1 MFVRNRAYSANLS
14 SNRLKKV
21 NQQLRKGKHDRFQE
35 GESMVGTDLR
45 RNREIM
51 AREGLYEPENE
62 HDACGVGFVVNI
74 DGTRAH
80 GIITQGLRV
89 LENLSHRGATGADEN
104 TGDGAGILIQV
115 PDVFLRKVT
124 KAQKLDLPEE
134 GAYGVGMLFL
144 PQEAELR
151 ASCCEVVADTIA
163 LEGGV
168 CLGWRD
174 VPVVPDVLGER
185 ARADQPFVC
194 QVFVRVPGMDTD
206 QLERK
211 LYIMRKQIE
220 QKALA
225 LVDGDREQFYFS
237 SFSSRTMVYKGLMM
251 ASQVMGFYP
260 DLADEDM
267 LSALAVVHQRYST
280 NTFPS
285 WSLAQPFRYLA
296 HNGEI
301 NTLRGNLQWMRSR
314 EQNFVSPLFGED
326 IKKVIPVI
334 ERNGSDSACL
344 DNALELLERS
354 GRSLWH
360 SMMMLIPQ
368 AWGEMYPMGPDLR
381 GFFEYHAGLV
391 EPWDG
396 PAAVAF
402 SDGRHVGALLD
413 RNGLRPA
420 RFTITKDRML
430 VFASEAGVLDLE
442 PSRIAEC
449 GALRPGQMLLI
460 DLDEQRVVRDYE
472 VKMRLARQQPYRR
485 WVNENQ
491 VSIHGFFNAVT
502 AVLPDLT
509 HLLARERLF
518 GYTREDLRR
527 IIDVMASEGHE
538 PVGSMGSD
546 QPLAVLSERPQLLYW
561 YFKQLFAQVTN
572 PAIDPIREELV
583 MSLMTSLGSTDKIL
597 TEQPQHAQLIKLRHP
612 VLSNDDMERLRN
624 LDDERFA
631 CQTMQMGF
639 DPKGGGAALELAV
652 RTLCERAE
660 AMGRGGYRNLIL
672 SDRDL
677 PPELAPIPA
686 VLAVSAVNQWLIEK
700 RLRTSISLI
709 VETGEAR
716 EVMHFAVLLGFGAS
730 AVNPYLVFEIV
741 ADMAMRKQLST
752 PVGIATGIENYVT
765 AVCKGLL
772 KTMSKMGISTLRSY
786 RNSQTFQII
795 GLNKEVVDRYFTGT
809 SSLIGGIG
817 LEEIAAEASARHAAA
832 YARPQGASPLLEHGG
847 QYQYSLEGERH
858 LWTPDTI
865 RLLQTS
871 TRTGDTSMYRQYA
884 DLINRQDEKQSTLRG
899 LFRFKVSEKPIPLS
913 EVEPAESIMKRFVT
927 GAMSFGSIS
936 REAHETLAVAMNR
949 IGGMSNSGEGG
960 EDPERYKPLPNGD
973 SRSSAIKQIA
983 SGRFGVTAEYLVN
996 ARDLQIKIAQG
1007 AKPGEGGQL
1016 PGHKVNEE
1024 IARVRHSTPG
1034 VTLISPPPHHDI
1046 YSIEDIAQLM
1056 YDLKNANREARVSV
1070 KLVSEAGVGTVAA
1083 GVAKG
1088 HAEMILVSGYDGGTG
1103 ASPLTSLKHAGA
1115 PWELGLAE
1123 AHQTLLL
1130 NGLRSRV
1137 RLQTDGQLKTGRD
1150 VAVAALLGAEEYGF
1164 ATAPLVVCG
1173 CIMMR
1178 KCHTNNCPV
1187 GVATQDPELRKL
1199 YTGKP
1204 EHVVS
1209 FFRMVAEEL
1218 REIMA
1223 ALGIRTIN
1231 EMVGRSDLLEV
1242 NKAVTFWKAKG
1253 LDFSRLLHYTPSA
1266 AEDRYCTQ
1274 TQDFGLSSAIDFT
1287 YLDAACAAIDAGK
1300 PFRHEMPIRNVNR
1313 TAGTILSS
1321 EIARRFGHQ
1330 GLPDDSVTLAF
1341 KGAAGQS
1348 FGAFAA
1354 HGLTLV
1360 IEGEANDYIGKGLS
1374 GGKII
1379 VRPYEGAGFEPSEN
1393 MIAGN
1398 VAFYGATSGEAYLNG
1413 QVGERF
1419 AIRNS
1424 GARLVVEGVGDHG
1437 CEYMTGGLAVIL
1449 GPTGVN
1455 FGAGMSGGI
1464 AYIYD
1469 ETGNF
1474 DNQCNLDTLDLE
1486 LVSSEEDRATLREM
1500 LERHVAY
1507 TGSAK
1512 ARRILEDWERELP
1525 RFIKVFPM
1533 EYKKALGRLSSDDA
1547 QTRRKAVV
1555 QQ

>member
-1 MFVRNRAYSANLS
+1 MQKKQIREERS
-14 SNRLKKV
+14 RLE
-21 NQQLRKGKHDRFQE
+21 RD
-35 GESMVGTDLR
+35 
-45 RNREIM
+45 
-51 AREGLYEPENE
+51 GLYRSIDE
-62 HDACGVGFVVNI
+62 HDACGVGFVVNL
-74 DGTRAH
+74 DGERSH
-80 GIITQGLRV
+80 EIITQGLRV

-104 TGDGAGILIQV
+104 TGDGAGILTQI
-115 PDVFLRKVT
+115 PDRFLRKVLQSA
-124 KAQKLDLPEE
+124 KIPLPEA
-134 GAYGVGMLFL
+134 GAYGVGMFFF
-144 PQEAELR
+144 PQDETLR
-151 ASCCEVVADTIA
+151 AACVQAVEKVIA
-163 LEGGV
+163 AEGGGV
-168 CLGWRD
+168 LTWRD
-174 VPVVPDVLGER
+174 IPVDAGAIGER
-185 ARADQPFVC
+185 ARADQPC
-194 QVFVRVPGMDTD
+194 IRQVLLQVENLAGDA
-206 QLERK
+206 LERR
-211 LYIMRKQIE
+211 LYMIRKRIE
-220 QKALA
+220 QQVLP
-225 LVDGDREQFYFS
+225 LVDHDREAFYIPS
-237 SFSSRTMVYKGLMM
+237 LSSRTIIYKGLMM
-251 ASQVMGFYP
+251 ASQVMGFYR
-260 DLADEDM
+260 DLADEDYE
-267 LSALAVVHQRYST
+267 SALAIVHQRYST

-301 NTLRGNLQWMRSR
+301 NTLRGNVQWMRSR
-314 EQNFVSPLFGED
+314 EQNFQSPLFGDE
-326 IKKVIPVI
+326 IQKIVPVI
-334 ERNGSDSACL
+334 EEGCSDSAAL

-402 SDGRHVGALLD
+402 SDGQHVGAVLD

-420 RFTITKDRML
+420 RFTITKDRMM
-430 VFASEAGVLDLE
+430 VFASEAGVLDIE
-442 PSRIAEC
+442 PARIAEC
-449 GALRPGQMLLI
+449 GALRPGQMMVV
-460 DLDEQRVVRDYE
+460 DLHDRRVIRDYE

-485 WVNENQ
+485 WVHENQ
-491 VSIHGFFNAVT
+491 VSIHGFFNAVSP
-502 AVLPDLT
+502 VVPDLE
-509 HLLARERLF
+509 HLLERERLF

-538 PVGSMGSD
+538 PVGSMGCD

-583 MSLMTSLGSTDKIL
+583 MSLMTFLGTTDQIL
-597 TEQPQHAQLIKLRHP
+597 TEVPQHAQLIKLRHP

-624 LDDERFA
+624 LNDDNFA
-631 CQTMQMGF
+631 SRTLPMGF
-639 DPKGGGAALELAV
+639 DPAGGGAALEEAL
-652 RTLCERAE
+652 TQLCQRAE
-660 AMGRGGYRNLIL
+660 AMGRGSYRNLIL

-677 PPELAPIPA
+677 PSGQAPIPA
-686 VLAVSAVNQWLIEK
+686 VLAVSAINQWLIEK
-700 RLRTSISLI
+700 RLRTSISII

-730 AVNPYLVFEIV
+730 AVNPYLAFEIV
-741 ADMAMRKQLST
+741 ADMALRNQLSSK
-752 PVGIATGIENYVT
+752 VSVAKAIENYVT

-795 GLNKEVVDRYFTGT
+795 GIAQDVVDRYFTGT
-809 SSLIGGIG
+809 ASQIGGIG
-817 LEEIAAEASARHAAA
+817 LDEIAREAVARYEDA
-832 YARPQGASPLLEHGG
+832 YNRPQGASLLLEHGG
-847 QYQYSLEGERH
+847 QYQYTVKGERH

-871 TRTGDTSMYRQYA
+871 ARLNETALYRQYA
-884 DLINRQDEKQSTLRG
+884 DLINRQEQKQSTLRG
-899 LFRFKVSEKPIPLS
+899 LFRFKTVDKPLPLS
-913 EVEPAESIMKRFVT
+913 DVEPAEEIMKRFVT

-936 REAHETLAVAMNR
+936 REAHETLAIAMNR

-960 EDPERYKPLPNGD
+960 EDAERYKPLPNGD
-973 SRSSAIKQIA
+973 SRNSAIKQIA
-983 SGRFGVTAEYLVN
+983 SGRFGVTAEYLAH

-1016 PGHKVNEE
+1016 PGHKVNAE

-1056 YDLKNANREARVSV
+1056 YDLKNANRDARVSV
-1070 KLVSEAGVGTVAA
+1070 KLVSEVGVGTVAA

-1088 HAEMILVSGYDGGTG
+1088 HADMILVSGYDGGTG
-1103 ASPLTSLKHAGA
+1103 ASPLSSLKHAGA
-1115 PWELGLAE
+1115 PWELGVAE

-1130 NGLRSRV
+1130 NGLRNRV
-1137 RLQTDGQLKTGRD
+1137 RLQTDGQMKTGRD
-1150 VAVAALLGAEEYGF
+1150 VAVAALLGAEEFGF

-1204 EHVVS
+1204 EHVVN
-1209 FFRMVAEEL
+1209 FLRMVAEEL

-1223 ALGIRTIN
+1223 ALGIRSVN
-1231 EMVGRSDLLEV
+1231 EMIGRADLLET
-1242 NKAVTFWKAKG
+1242 NPAITFWKTRG
-1253 LDFSRLLHYTPSA
+1253 LDFSRVLHYVDAQP
-1266 AEDRYCTQ
+1266 EDRYCTQ
-1274 TQDFGLSSAIDFT
+1274 QQDHGLESALDFQ
-1287 YLDAACAAIDAGK
+1287 YLDAVCKALDGNQ
-1300 PFRHEMPIRNVNR
+1300 PFEADIAIRNVNR
-1313 TAGTILSS
+1313 TAGTIVAS
-1321 EIARRFGHQ
+1321 EIARRYGHK
-1330 GLPDDSVTLAF
+1330 GLPDDTIQLRYQ
-1341 KGAAGQS
+1341 GAAGQS

-1354 HGLTLV
+1354 HGLTLTL
-1360 IEGEANDYIGKGLS
+1360 EGEANDYVGKGLS
-1374 GGKII
+1374 GGKLI
-1379 VRPYEGAGFEPSEN
+1379 VRPYKGADYDPAAN

-1398 VAFYGATSGEAYLNG
+1398 VAFYGATGGEAYLNG
-1413 QVGERF
+1413 QAGERF

-1424 GARLVVEGVGDHG
+1424 GATLVVEGVGDHG
-1437 CEYMTGGLAVIL
+1437 CEYMTGGTTVIL
-1449 GPTGVN
+1449 GQTGVN

-1464 AYIYD
+1464 AYVYD
-1469 ETGNF
+1469 ETGDF
-1474 DNQCNLDTLDLE
+1474 DNHCNLDTLDLE
-1486 LVSSEEDRATLREM
+1486 LVNTEEDRETLRTI

-1507 TGSAK
+1507 TGSPK
-1512 ARRILEDWERELP
+1512 GQKILDDWRRQVP

-1533 EYKKALGRLSSDDA
+1533 EYKKALGRLSQEDEK
-1547 QTRRKAVV
+1547 TKRKEVE
-1555 QQ
+1555 QH

>member
-1 MFVRNRAYSANLS
+1 MQEQGIRQR
-14 SNRLKKV
+14 RL
-21 NQQLRKGKHDRFQE
+21 QLEQR
-35 GESMVGTDLR
+35 
-45 RNREIM
+45 
-51 AREGLYEPENE
+51 GLYRQRDE

-74 DGTRAH
+74 DGNAAH
-80 GIITQGLRV
+80 DIIIQGLRV

-104 TGDGAGILIQV
+104 TGDGAGILVQI
-115 PDVFLRKVT
+115 PDAFFRKAL
-124 KAQKLDLPEE
+124 KGEKIKLPAQ
-134 GAYGVGMLFL
+134 GSYGVGMFFL
-144 PQEAELR
+144 PQNEALR
-151 ASCCEVVADTIA
+151 QSCIEVAEKVIA
-163 LEGGV
+163 TEGGTL
-168 CLGWRD
+168 LGWRD
-174 VPVVPDVLGER
+174 VPVRPDQIGAR
-185 ARADQPFVC
+185 AQADQPFIR
-194 QVFVRVPGMDTD
+194 QVFVSIKD
-206 QLERK
+206 QSGDSFERQ
-211 LYIMRKQIE
+211 LYVMRKQIE
-220 QKALA
+220 QAVLP
-225 LVDGDREQFYFS
+225 LVDHDREQFYIT
-237 SFSSRTMVYKGLMM
+237 SFSSRTLVYKGLMM

-260 DLADEDM
+260 DLADDDFV
-267 LSALAVVHQRYST
+267 SALAIVHQRYST

-301 NTLRGNLQWMRSR
+301 NTLRGNVQWMRSR
-314 EQNFVSPLFGED
+314 EQNFHSPLFGDD
-326 IKKVIPVI
+326 IKKIIPVV
-334 ERNGSDSACL
+334 EEGGSDSAAL

-368 AWGEMYPMGPDLR
+368 AWGERYPMGPDLR

-402 SDGRHVGALLD
+402 SDGTHVGAVLD

-430 VFASEAGVLDLE
+430 VFASEAGVLDIA
-442 PSRIAEC
+442 PDRIAEC
-449 GALRPGQMLLI
+449 GALRPGQMMLV
-460 DLDEQRVVRDYE
+460 DLMDQRVIRDYE

-485 WVNENQ
+485 WVSENQ
-491 VSIHGFFNAVT
+491 VSIHGFFNAVSP
-502 AVLPDLT
+502 VKPDLEQ
-509 HLLARERLF
+509 LLERQRLF

-527 IIDVMASEGHE
+527 IIDVMASEAHE
-538 PVGSMGSD
+538 PTGSMGSD

-583 MSLMTSLGSTDKIL
+583 MSLMTFLGTTDQIL
-597 TEQPQHAQLIKLRHP
+597 TEVPQHAQLIKLQHP
-612 VLSNDDMERLRN
+612 VLSNDDMDRLRN
-624 LDDERFA
+624 LHDDNFA
-631 CQTMQMGF
+631 SQTLQMGF
-639 DPKGGGAALELAV
+639 DPVGGGTALRDAI
-652 RTLCERAE
+652 TNLCKRAE
-660 AMGRGGYRNLIL
+660 TLARDNYRNLIL

-677 PPELAPIPA
+677 PEGQAPIPA
-686 VLAVSAVNQWLIEK
+686 VLAVSAINQWLIEK
-700 RLRTSISLI
+700 RLRTSISVI

-730 AVNPYLVFEIV
+730 AVNPYLAFEIV
-741 ADMAMRKQLST
+741 ADMALRDQLST
-752 PVGIATGIENYVT
+752 KLNVARAIENYVT

-772 KTMSKMGISTLRSY
+772 KIMSKMGISTLRSY

-795 GLNKEVVDRYFTGT
+795 GIAKDVVDQYFTGT
-809 SSLIGGIG
+809 SSQIGGIG
-817 LEEIAAEASARHAAA
+817 LDEIAKETAARYEAA
-832 YARPQGASPLLEHGG
+832 YRPIQGTSALLQHGG
-847 QYQYSLEGERH
+847 QYQYTVEGERH
-858 LWTPDTI
+858 LWTPDSI

-871 TRTGDTSMYRQYA
+871 TRLHDTAMYRQYA
-884 DLINRQDEKQSTLRG
+884 DLINRQEEKQSTLRG
-899 LFRFKVSEKPIPLS
+899 LFRFKTLDKPLPLS
-913 EVEPAESIMKRFVT
+913 EVESAEEIMKRFVT

-936 REAHETLAVAMNR
+936 REAHETLAIAMNR

-960 EDPERYKPLPNGD
+960 EDAERYKPLANGD

-1016 PGHKVNEE
+1016 PGHKVNAE

-1056 YDLKNANREARVSV
+1056 YDLKNANRQARVSV
-1070 KLVSEAGVGTVAA
+1070 KLVSETGVGTVAA

-1088 HAEMILVSGYDGGTG
+1088 HADMILVSGYDGGTG

-1115 PWELGLAE
+1115 PWELGIAE
-1123 AHQTLLL
+1123 THQTLLL
-1130 NGLRSRV
+1130 NGLRNRV
-1137 RLQTDGQLKTGRD
+1137 RLQADGQMKTGRD
-1150 VAVAALLGAEEYGF
+1150 VAVAALLGAEEFGF

-1204 EHVVS
+1204 EHVVN
-1209 FFRMVAEEL
+1209 FLRMVAEEL

-1223 ALGIRTIN
+1223 ALGMRSVN
-1231 EMVGRSDLLEV
+1231 EMIGRSDLLET
-1242 NKAVTFWKAKG
+1242 NTAISFWKTKG
-1253 LDFSRLLHYTPSA
+1253 LDFSRVLHHVESKP
-1266 AEDRYCTQ
+1266 EERYCTQ
-1274 TQDFGLSSAIDFT
+1274 KQDHGLESALDYQ
-1287 YLDAACAAIDAGK
+1287 YLDAACKAIDAGEK
-1300 PFRHEMPIRNVNR
+1300 FTCEVSIRNVNR
-1313 TAGTILSS
+1313 TVGTILSS
-1321 EIARRFGHQ
+1321 EIARRFGHK
-1330 GLPDDSVTLAF
+1330 GLAEDTVCLQYQ
-1341 KGAAGQS
+1341 GAAGQS

-1354 HGLTLV
+1354 HGLTLSL
-1360 IEGEANDYIGKGLS
+1360 EGEANDYIGKGLS

-1379 VRPYEGAGFEPSEN
+1379 VRPYKGADYKPEDN

-1398 VAFYGATSGEAYLNG
+1398 VAFYGATGGQAFLNG
-1413 QVGERF
+1413 QAGERF

-1424 GARLVVEGVGDHG
+1424 GATLVVEGVGDHG
-1437 CEYMTGGLAVIL
+1437 CEYMTGGITVIL
-1449 GPTGVN
+1449 GQTGVN

-1464 AYIYD
+1464 AYVYD

-1474 DNQCNLDTLDLE
+1474 DNHCNLDTLDLE
-1486 LVSSEEDRATLREM
+1486 LVNSKDDCETLHKL
-1500 LERHVAY
+1500 LEKHVAC
-1507 TGSAK
+1507 TGSPK
-1512 ARRILEDWERELP
+1512 GRYILDNWERQLP

-1533 EYKKALGRLSSDDA
+1533 EYKKALGRMSREDEK
-1547 QTRRKAVV
+1547 TKRKEVE

>member
-1 MFVRNRAYSANLS
+1 MQQNPMRQE
-14 SNRLKKV
+14 RLR
-21 NQQLRKGKHDRFQE
+21 LE
-35 GESMVGTDLR
+35 
-45 RNREIM
+45 
-51 AREGLYEPENE
+51 REGLYRWSDE

-74 DGTRAH
+74 DGQKAH
-80 GIITQGLRV
+80 AIITQGIRV

-104 TGDGAGILIQV
+104 TGDGAGILSQI
-115 PDVFLRKVT
+115 PDAFLRKVAT
-124 KAQKLDLPEE
+124 PLKIQLPAE
-134 GAYGVGMLFL
+134 GAYGVAMLFL
-144 PQEAELR
+144 PQDATLR
-151 ASCCEVVADTIA
+151 ASCKQVVAKGIA
-163 LEGGV
+163 SEGGTL
-168 CLGWRD
+168 LGWRD
-174 VPVVPDVLGER
+174 VPVDSRVIGER
-185 ARADQPFVC
+185 ARADQPHIC
-194 QVFVRVPGMDTD
+194 QAFITVGDLSGD
-206 QLERK
+206 ELERR
-211 LYIMRKQIE
+211 LYVMRKQIE
-220 QKALA
+220 KQVLP
-225 LVDGDREQFYFS
+225 LVDHDRERFYICS
-237 SFSSRTMVYKGLMM
+237 MSSRTLIYKGLMM

-260 DLADEDM
+260 DLADEAFV
-267 LSALAVVHQRYST
+267 SALAIVHQRYST

-301 NTLRGNLQWMRSR
+301 NTLRGNVQWMRSR
-314 EQNFVSPLFGED
+314 EQNFRSRLFGED
-326 IKKVIPVI
+326 IKKVVPVI
-334 ERNGSDSACL
+334 ETGGSDSAAL

-381 GFFEYHAGLV
+381 GFFEYHAGLI

-402 SDGRHVGALLD
+402 SDGLHVGAVLD

-420 RFTITKDRML
+420 RFTITKDRMM
-430 VFASEAGVLDLE
+430 VFASEAGVLDIE
-442 PSRIAEC
+442 PERIAEC
-449 GALRPGQMLLI
+449 GALRPGQMMLV
-460 DLDEQRVVRDYE
+460 DLADKRVIRDYE

-485 WVNENQ
+485 WVSENQ
-491 VSIHGFFNAVT
+491 VSIHGFFNAVSP
-502 AVLPDLT
+502 VLPDLES
-509 HLLARERLF
+509 LLERERLF

-583 MSLMTSLGSTDKIL
+583 MSLMTFLGTTDQIL
-597 TEQPQHAQLIKLRHP
+597 TEVPGHAQLIKLRHP

-624 LDDERFA
+624 LNDENFA
-631 CQTMQMGF
+631 SQTLPMGF
-639 DPKGGGAALELAV
+639 DPKGGGQALEAALSH
-652 RTLCERAE
+652 LCQRAE
-660 AMGRGGYRNLIL
+660 AMARGSYRNLIL

-677 PPELAPIPA
+677 PEGQAPIPA
-686 VLAVSAVNQWLIEK
+686 VLAVSAVNQWLIER
-700 RLRTSISLI
+700 RLRTSISVI

-730 AVNPYLVFEIV
+730 AVNPYLAFEIV
-741 ADMAMRKQLST
+741 ADMALRGQLSSKMS
-752 PVGIATGIENYVT
+752 VAKAIENYVT
-765 AVCKGLL
+765 SVCKGLL

-795 GLNKEVVDRYFTGT
+795 GIAKDVVDRYFTGT
-809 SSLIGGIG
+809 SSQIGGIG
-817 LEEIAAEASARHAAA
+817 LEEIAREAIARYEDA
-832 YARPQGASPLLEHGG
+832 YNRPQGASPLLEHGG
-847 QYQYSLEGERH
+847 QYQYTVAGERH
-858 LWTPDTI
+858 LWSPDTI

-871 TRTGDTSMYRQYA
+871 TRLNDTAMYRQYA
-884 DLINRQDEKQSTLRG
+884 DLINRQEKQQSTLRG
-899 LFRFKVSEKPIPLS
+899 LFRFKTVDKPIPLA
-913 EVEPAESIMKRFVT
+913 EVEPAENIMKRFVT

-936 REAHETLAVAMNR
+936 REAHETLAIAMNR

-960 EDPERYKPLPNGD
+960 EDPERFKPLPNGD
-973 SRSSAIKQIA
+973 SRNSAIKQIA
-983 SGRFGVTAEYLVN
+983 SGRFGVTAEYLAN
-996 ARDLQIKIAQG
+996 ARDMQIKISQG

-1016 PGHKVNEE
+1016 PGHKVNAE

-1056 YDLKNANREARVSV
+1056 YDLKNANRDARVSV
-1070 KLVSEAGVGTVAA
+1070 KLVSETGVGTVAA

-1088 HAEMILVSGYDGGTG
+1088 HADMILVSGYDGGTG

-1123 AHQTLLL
+1123 AQQTLLL

-1137 RLQTDGQLKTGRD
+1137 RLQVDGQLKTGRD
-1150 VAVAALLGAEEYGF
+1150 VAIAALLGAEEFGF

-1204 EHVVS
+1204 EHVVN
-1209 FFRMVAEEL
+1209 FLRMVAEEL

-1223 ALGIRTIN
+1223 ALGLRTLN
-1231 EMVGRSDLLEV
+1231 EMVGRSDLLEK
-1242 NKAVTFWKAKG
+1242 NTAITFWKACG
-1253 LDFSRLLHYTPSA
+1253 LDFSRILHHVPSQP
-1266 AEDRYCTQ
+1266 EDRYCTQ
-1274 TQDFGLSSAIDFT
+1274 KQDHGLETAIDFQ
-1287 YLDAACAAIDAGK
+1287 YLDEVCKAIDAGESYE
-1300 PFRHEMPIRNVNR
+1300 RAITIRNTNR
-1313 TAGTILSS
+1313 TAGTIVAS
-1321 EIARRFGHQ
+1321 EIARRFGHK
-1330 GLPDDSVTLAF
+1330 GLPEDGVCLHY

-1348 FGAFAA
+1348 FGAFAT
-1354 HGLTLV
+1354 HGLTMTLA
-1360 IEGEANDYIGKGLS
+1360 GEANDFIGKGLS

-1379 VRPYEGAGFEPSEN
+1379 VRPYQDATYDPAAN

-1398 VAFYGATSGEAYLNG
+1398 VAFYGATGGEAYLNG
-1413 QVGERF
+1413 QAGERF

-1424 GARLVVEGVGDHG
+1424 GATLVVEGVGDHG
-1437 CEYMTGGLAVIL
+1437 CEYMTGGITVIL

-1455 FGAGMSGGI
+1455 FGAGMSGGF
-1464 AYIYD
+1464 AYVYD
-1469 ETGNF
+1469 ESGHF
-1474 DNQCNLDTLDLE
+1474 DNHCNLDTLDLE
-1486 LVSSEEDRATLREM
+1486 LVSSEEDRERLRG
-1500 LERHVAY
+1500 LIERHVMY
-1507 TGSAK
+1507 TNSSKGQH
-1512 ARRILEDWERELP
+1512 ILDNWERQVP

-1533 EYKKALGRLSSDDA
+1533 EYKKALGRLSQDDA
-1547 QTRRKAVV
+1547 KTARKEVV
-1555 QQ
+1555 RE

>member
-1 MFVRNRAYSANLS
+1 MQEKRIKQE
-14 SNRLKKV
+14 RLR
-21 NQQLRKGKHDRFQE
+21 LE
-35 GESMVGTDLR
+35 
-45 RNREIM
+45 
-51 AREGLYEPENE
+51 REGLYRQCDE

-74 DGTRAH
+74 DGERAH
-80 GIITQGLRV
+80 SIITQGLRV

-115 PDVFLRKVT
+115 PDAFLRKVL
-124 KAQKLDLPEE
+124 KPQKIALPDE

-144 PQEAELR
+144 PEDEALR
-151 ASCCEVVADTIA
+151 AACVQVVEKVIQA
-163 LEGGV
+163 EGGTL
-168 CLGWRD
+168 LGWRD
-174 VPVVPDVLGER
+174 VPIEPTAIGER
-185 ARADQPFVC
+185 ARADQPFIS
-194 QVFVRVPGMDTD
+194 QVFVAVKGSEGDT
-206 QLERK
+206 LERR

-220 QKALA
+220 QQALP
-225 LVDGDREQFYFS
+225 LVGQDRERFYIP
-237 SFSSRTMVYKGLMM
+237 SFSSRTIVYKGLMM

-260 DLADEDM
+260 DLADED
-267 LSALAVVHQRYST
+267 LVSALAVVHQRYST

-301 NTLRGNLQWMRSR
+301 NTLRGNVQWMRSR
-314 EQNFVSPLFGED
+314 EQNFASPLFGPE
-326 IKKVIPVI
+326 IQKIVPVI
-334 ERNGSDSACL
+334 EAGGSDSASL
-344 DNALELLERS
+344 DNALELLERN

-402 SDGRHVGALLD
+402 SDGKHVGAVLD

-430 VFASEAGVLDLE
+430 VFASEAGVLDIE
-442 PSRIAEC
+442 PERIAEC
-449 GALRPGQMLLI
+449 GALRPGQMLLV
-460 DLDEQRVVRDYE
+460 DLEDQRVVRDYE

-485 WVNENQ
+485 WVAENQ
-491 VSIHGFFNAVT
+491 VSIHGFFNAVSP
-502 AVLPDLT
+502 VLPNVE
-509 HLLARERLF
+509 HLLERERLF
-518 GYTREDLRR
+518 GYSREDLRR
-527 IIDVMASEGHE
+527 IIDVMASEAHE

-583 MSLMTSLGSTDKIL
+583 MSLMTFLGTTDQIL
-597 TEQPQHAQLIKLRHP
+597 TEVPQHAQLIKLRHP

-624 LDDERFA
+624 LNDENFA
-631 CQTMQMGF
+631 SQTLPMGF
-639 DPKGGGAALELAV
+639 DPKGGGAALEEALT
-652 RTLCERAE
+652 TLCKRAE
-660 AMGRGGYRNLIL
+660 AMGRGSYRNLIL
-672 SDRDL
+672 SDRAL
-677 PPELAPIPA
+677 PAGQAPIPA
-686 VLAVSAVNQWLIEK
+686 VLAVSAVNHWLIEK
-700 RLRTSISLI
+700 RLRTSISII

-716 EVMHFAVLLGFGAS
+716 EVMHFAVLLGYGAS
-730 AVNPYLVFEIV
+730 AVNPYLAFEIV
-741 ADMAMRKQLST
+741 ADMALRDQLSNKIS
-752 PVGIATGIENYVT
+752 VAKAIENYVT

-795 GLNKEVVDRYFTGT
+795 GIARDVVDRYFTGT
-809 SSLIGGIG
+809 CSQIGGIG
-817 LEEIAAEASARHAAA
+817 LDEIAQEAAARYAAA
-832 YARPQGASPLLEHGG
+832 YDPPQGSSSLLQHGG
-847 QYQYSLEGERH
+847 QYQYTVEGERH

-871 TRTGDTSMYRQYA
+871 TRLNDTAMYRQYA
-884 DLINRQDEKQSTLRG
+884 DLINRQEKQQSTLRG
-899 LFRFKVSEKPIPLS
+899 LFRFKTADNSIPVS
-913 EVEPAESIMKRFVT
+913 EVEPAEEIMKRFVT

-936 REAHETLAVAMNR
+936 REAHETLAIAMNR

-960 EDPERYKPLPNGD
+960 EDAERFKPLPNGD
-973 SRSSAIKQIA
+973 SRNSAIKQIA

-996 ARDLQIKIAQG
+996 ARDLQIKISQG

-1016 PGHKVNEE
+1016 PGHKVNAE

-1056 YDLKNANREARVSV
+1056 YDLKNANRDARVSV

-1088 HAEMILVSGYDGGTG
+1088 HADMILVSGYDGGTG

-1130 NGLRSRV
+1130 NGLRNRV
-1137 RLQTDGQLKTGRD
+1137 RLQADGQMKTGRD
-1150 VAVAALLGAEEYGF
+1150 VAVAALLGAEEFGF

-1204 EHVVS
+1204 EHVVN
-1209 FFRMVAEEL
+1209 FLRMVAEEL

-1223 ALGIRTIN
+1223 ALGLRTLN
-1231 EMVGRSDLLEV
+1231 EMVGRSDLLET
-1242 NKAVTFWKAKG
+1242 NPAITFWKTRG
-1253 LDFSRLLHYTPSA
+1253 LDFSRVLHHVQSKP
-1266 AEDRYCTQ
+1266 EERYCTQ
-1274 TQDFGLSSAIDFT
+1274 KQEHGLETALDLQ
-1287 YLDAACAAIDAGK
+1287 YLEDACKAMDAGK
-1300 PFRHEMPIRNVNR
+1300 TFAREIPIRNVHR

-1321 EIARRFGHQ
+1321 EIARRFGHK
-1330 GLPDDSVTLAF
+1330 GLPDDTICLHYH
-1341 KGAAGQS
+1341 GAAGQS

-1354 HGLTLV
+1354 HGLTMTLA
-1360 IEGEANDYIGKGLS
+1360 GEANDYVGKGLS

-1379 VRPYEGAGFEPSEN
+1379 VRPYKGADYDPYTN

-1398 VAFYGATSGEAYLNG
+1398 VAFYGATAGEAYLNG
-1413 QVGERF
+1413 QAGERF

-1424 GARLVVEGVGDHG
+1424 GATLVVEGVGDHG
-1437 CEYMTGGLAVIL
+1437 CEYMTGGIAVIL
-1449 GPTGVN
+1449 GQTGVN

-1464 AYIYD
+1464 AYVYD
-1469 ETGNF
+1469 ESGNF

-1486 LVSSEEDRATLREM
+1486 LVSSAEDREKLHTL
-1500 LERHVAY
+1500 LERHVAC
-1507 TGSAK
+1507 TGSPKGQA
-1512 ARRILEDWERELP
+1512 ILDDWERQVP

-1533 EYKKALGRLSSDDA
+1533 EYKKALGRLSQEDA
-1547 QTRRKAVV
+1547 KTKRKEVV